1 MLPFLFGFQ
10 IFITILL
17 SLVIIFQKSSSD
29 GIVVSNAVG
38 QMPSRSQATFI
49 SKFTIL
55 LILIFMANSLL
66 LAKNSLN
73 KHSNDKSIIQSLE
86 NEHMQEDKAVDGT
99 NVRKME

>member
-17 SLVIIFQKSSSD
+17 SLVVIFQKSSSD
-29 GIVVSNAVG
+29 GIVVSNAGG

-66 LAKNSLN
+66 LAKNSASE
-73 KHSNDKSIIQSLE
+73 HGNDKSIIKSLE
-86 NEHMQEDKAVDGT
+86 NEYIHEDKVTDRT
-99 NVRKME
+99 NVPKME

>member
-29 GIVVSNAVG
+29 GIVVSNAGG

-55 LILIFMANSLL
+55 LILNIERSSVQVDYYIIYAYDIMMIIFDGEYFMM
-66 LAKNSLN
+66 LN
-73 KHSNDKSIIQSLE
+73 HLSFEEESDVI
-86 NEHMQEDKAVDGT
+86 AT
-99 NVRKME
+99 N